1 MLLHVLVACW
11 PSVRYEGLVFTLPGG
26 RDEAETRAALIDPA
40 LSRAHWT
47 DAQIN
52 REFWIG
58 DGQIIDA
65 GGIAYRQSRLRPDY
79 VLEYEP
85 GFPIAVVEAKR
96 ESEPAATA
104 VEQVKR
110 YARVLALP
118 FAYATNGHEIREFDM
133 KAGTEAVV
141 GTFPSPE
148 ELWNRFVAAKT
159 LDNELAM
166 RFRRTPFSRA
176 LTNYDGTIKRPRF
189 YQKAAVDETLAAIA
203 AGRKR
208 ILLTLATGTGKTF
221 LAYLLA
227 AKLWDTQW
235 PNGRRPRVLYLA
247 DRNILVDQ
255 PKDEYFIPGFGDPA
269 VCKLGE
275 GRAVTSRNFYF
286 ALYQSLDQTRADDA
300 LFLQY
305 ERDFFDL
312 IIVDEC
318 HRGSAG
324 PDSAWREILEH
335 FEPAVQVGMTATP
348 IDDSTRSTYE
358 YFGDPVYTYSLGDG
372 IRDGY
377 LAPYR
382 VRKIQLNVDI
392 TGWQPEP
399 GQLDRYGREIPDKI
413 YGRKEYERL
422 LAITERTE
430 EAARALTEHLRRT
443 GAMSKTIVFCE
454 NIEHADRMREALT
467 NLNTDLA
474 GPNNDYIFR
483 ITSADGTPG
492 LAMLSQF
499 RKVDTERP
507 VIAVTSRLLSTGV
520 DLPTVRNIVL
530 FRIVGSVPEFK
541 QIIGRGTRLF
551 EEDGKLV
558 FDIIDFTD
566 ATKHFS
572 RPDFDG
578 LPLGRP
584 TVSITNTQG
593 HLVDVDVPEPDAS
606 EEPEQAPPAAHEN
619 PPPPYQPGP
628 DPVVTD
634 PQQIATIRQSR
645 ERYYVDDV
653 EVFVFNDS
661 LYILNPG
668 TQELRLTE
676 YRQWVGEQVRRLDL
690 APTNLRAQW
699 ARTVTRRKLTQA
711 FRDAG
716 IGTEQVYRHFG
727 HEDVDEVDLLL
738 NLAYNTALV
747 TRSERVT
754 RVRQEHR
761 EFLDSFAAEA
771 REILE
776 MLLDKYEQSG
786 IEELSAKA
794 LRTPAFE
801 GMGGVLSL
809 AGRFGGGEMLHDAL
823 DNLTARL
830 YDIAN

>member
-1 MLLHVLVACW
+1 MAGPALVG
-11 PSVRYEGLVFTLPGG
+11 YEGEVSTLPAG
-26 RDEAETRAALIDPA
+26 RTEAETRADLIDPA
-40 LSRAHWT
+40 LLQANWDET
-47 DAQIN
+47 QIN
-52 REFWIG
+52 TEFFIG
-58 DGQIIDA
+58 DGQIVDA
-65 GGIAYRQSRLRPDY
+65 GGIAYRTSRLRADY
-79 VLEYEP
+79 VLEREP

-96 ESEPAATA
+96 EDEPAATG
-104 VEQVKR
+104 VEQAKR
-110 YARVLALP
+110 YARGLALP
-118 FAYATNGHEIREFDM
+118 FAYATNGHEIREIDM
-133 KAGTEAVV
+133 TAGTETVV
-141 GTFPSPE
+141 SGFPSPD
-148 ELWNRFVAAKT
+148 ELWERFVAAKS

-166 RFRRTPFSRA
+166 RFRRTPFSQA
-176 LTNYDGTIKRPRF
+176 LTNYDGTIKRPRY
-189 YQKAAVDETLAAIA
+189 YQKAAIDETLRTIA
-203 AGRKR
+203 AGEKR

-221 LAYLLA
+221 LAYLLC
-227 AKLWDTQW
+227 AKLWDAQW
-235 PNGRRPRVLYLA
+235 PTGQGRPRVLYLA

-255 PKDEYFIPGFGDPA
+255 PKDEYFIPGFGQEA
-269 VCKLGE
+269 VWKLGE
-275 GRAVTSRNFYF
+275 GKVVTSRHFYF

-305 ERDFFDL
+305 PPNFFDL

-318 HRGSAG
+318 HRGSAAA
-324 PDSAWREILEH
+324 DSAWREILEH

-348 IDDSTRSTYE
+348 LDDANRSTYE

-399 GQLDRYGREIPDKI
+399 GQLDRYGREIPDKV
-413 YGRKEYERL
+413 YGRREYERL
-422 LAITERTE
+422 LALTERTK

-443 GAMSKTIVFCE
+443 DPMAKTIVFCE
-454 NIEHADRMREALT
+454 NIDHAGRMREAMA
-467 NLNTDLA
+467 NLNSDLA
-474 GPNNDYIFR
+474 GPQNDYVFR
-483 ITSADGTPG
+483 ITAADGPAG
-492 LAMLSQF
+492 AAMLSVF

-507 VIAVTSRLLSTGV
+507 VVAISSRLLSTGV
-520 DLPTVRNIVL
+520 DLPTVRNVVL
-530 FRIVGSVPEFK
+530 FRIIGSVPEFK

-551 EEDGKLV
+551 EEDGKLS

-566 ATKHFS
+566 ATRHFS

-578 LPLGRP
+578 VPLGRP

-593 HLVDVDVPEPDAS
+593 HLVNIDLPDPDS
-606 EEPEQAPPAAHEN
+606 PEEPEESSAVAAE
-619 PPPPYQPGP
+619 PPPTPPVSPPGSQHSQT
-628 DPVVTD
+628 VTD
-634 PQQIATIRQSR
+634 PLQAARIRQSR
-645 ERYYVDDV
+645 ERYYVDGV
-653 EVFVFNDS
+653 EVFVFNES
-661 LYILNPG
+661 LYILNSG

-690 APTNLRAQW
+690 TPTNLRARW
-699 ARTVTRRKLTQA
+699 ARAVTRRELNKA
-711 FRDAG
+711 FRAAG
-716 IGTEQVYRHFG
+716 IGTEQIYRHFG

-754 RVRQEHR
+754 RVRQEHKA
-761 EFLDSFAAEA
+761 FLDGFAAEA

-794 LRTPAFE
+794 LKTPTFA
-801 GMGGVLSL
+801 GMGGVISL
-809 AGRFGGGEMLHDAL
+809 AARFGGGSELHHAL
-823 DNLTARL
+823 DDLTARL

>member
-1 MLLHVLVACW
+1 M
-11 PSVRYEGLVFTLPGG
+11 STLPGG

-40 LSRAHWT
+40 LRRAGWE
-47 DAQIN
+47 DSQLN
-52 REFWIG
+52 LEFWIG
-58 DGQIIDA
+58 DGQIVDA
-65 GGIAYRQSRLRPDY
+65 GGIAYRSSRLRADY
-79 VLEYEP
+79 VLEHEP
-85 GFPIAVVEAKR
+85 GFPLAVVEAKR
-96 ESEPAATA
+96 EDEPAATG
-104 VEQVKR
+104 VEQAKR
-110 YARVLALP
+110 YARGLAVP
-118 FAYATNGHEIREFDM
+118 FAYATNGHEIREIDM
-133 KAGTEAVV
+133 TAGTEKVISA
-141 GTFPSPE
+141 FPRPE
-148 ELWNRFVAAKT
+148 ELWHRFVTAKH
-159 LDNELAM
+159 LDNQLAM
-166 RFRRTPFSRA
+166 RFRRTPFSQA
-176 LTNYDGTIKRPRF
+176 LANYDGTIKRPRY
-189 YQKAAVDETLAAIA
+189 YQKAAVDEALTAIA
-203 AGRKR
+203 AGQRR

-221 LAYLLA
+221 VAYLLA

-235 PNGRRPRVLYLA
+235 PSGTGRPRVLYLA

-255 PKDEYFIPGFGDPA
+255 PKDEYFIPGFGDEA

-275 GRAVTSRNFYF
+275 GRAVTSRHFYF

-305 ERDFFDL
+305 SRDFFDL

-318 HRGSAG
+318 HRGSSAA
-324 PDSAWREILEH
+324 DSAWREILEY
-335 FEPAVQVGMTATP
+335 FEPAVQIGMTATP
-348 IDDSTRSTYE
+348 VDDSTRSTYE

-399 GQLDRYGREIPDKI
+399 GQLDRYGREIPDKV

-422 LAITERTE
+422 LAITERTV
-430 EAARALTEHLRRT
+430 EAARALTEHLRNT
-443 GAMSKTIVFCE
+443 DPMSKTIVFCE
-454 NIEHADRMREALT
+454 NIDHAGRMREALT
-467 NLNTDLA
+467 NLNADLA
-474 GPNNDYIFR
+474 GPNHDYVFR
-483 ITSADGTPG
+483 ITADDGSAG
-492 LAMLSQF
+492 LAMLSMF

-507 VIAVTSRLLSTGV
+507 VIAITSRLLNTGV

-530 FRIVGSVPEFK
+530 FRIIGSVPEFK

-551 EEDGKLV
+551 EEDGKLA

-584 TVSITNTQG
+584 TVSVTNTQG
-593 HLVDVDVPEPDAS
+593 HLVDIDVPDPDSVGES
-606 EEPEQAPPAAHEN
+606 EEPLVRMSE
-619 PPPPYQPGP
+619 PPPPPFGP
-628 DPVVTD
+628 IAGQVVADPLEV
-634 PQQIATIRQSR
+634 ARIRQSR
-645 ERYYVDDV
+645 ERYYVDGV

-661 LYILNPG
+661 LYILNAG

-690 APTNLRAQW
+690 TPTNLRAQW
-699 ARTVTRRKLTQA
+699 ARAVTRRKLAQA

-747 TRSERVT
+747 TRSERVK
-754 RVRQEHR
+754 RVRREHQA
-761 EFLDSFAAEA
+761 FLDGFAAEA

-776 MLLDKYEQSG
+776 ILLDKYEQSG

-794 LRTPAFE
+794 LRTPAFA
-801 GMGGVLSL
+801 GMGGVVSL
-809 AGRFGGGEMLHDAL
+809 AGRFGGGEKLHDAL
-823 DNLTARL
+823 DSLTARL

>member
-1 MLLHVLVACW
+1 M
-11 PSVRYEGLVFTLPGG
+11 PGG
-26 RDEAETRAALIDPA
+26 RDEAGTRADLIDPA
-40 LSRAHWT
+40 LRRANWEE
-47 DAQIN
+47 AQIN
-52 REFWIG
+52 REFWVG
-58 DGQIIDA
+58 DGQIVDA
-65 GGIAYRQSRLRPDY
+65 GGIAYRSSRLRADY
-79 VLEYEP
+79 VLEREP
-85 GFPIAVVEAKR
+85 GFPIAVIEAKR
-96 ESEPAATA
+96 ENEPAATG
-104 VEQVKR
+104 VEQAKR
-110 YARVLALP
+110 YARGLALP
-118 FAYATNGHEIREFDM
+118 FAYATNGHEIREIDM
-133 KAGTEAVV
+133 LAGTETVV
-141 GTFPSPE
+141 SAFPAPE
-148 ELWNRFVAAKT
+148 QLWQRFLDAKG

-166 RFRRTPFSRA
+166 KFRRAPFSQA
-176 LTNYDGTIKRPRF
+176 LVNYDGTIKRPRY
-189 YQKAAVDETLAAIA
+189 YQKAAVDEALTAIA
-203 AGRKR
+203 AGQRR

-221 LAYLLA
+221 VAYLLA

-235 PNGRRPRVLYLA
+235 PRGHDRPRVLYLA

-255 PKDEYFIPGFGDPA
+255 PKDEYFIPGFGDEA
-269 VCKLGE
+269 VCKLSE
-275 GRAVTSRNFYF
+275 GRAVMSRHFYF

-305 ERDFFDL
+305 DSDFFDL

-324 PDSAWREILEH
+324 ADSAWREILDH

-348 IDDSTRSTYE
+348 VDDSTRSTYE

-392 TGWQPEP
+392 TGWKPEL
-399 GQLDRYGREIPDKI
+399 GQLDRYGREIPDKV

-430 EAARALTEHLRRT
+430 EAARALTEHLRST
-443 GAMSKTIVFCE
+443 DPMSKTIVFCE
-454 NIEHADRMREALT
+454 NIDHAARMREALT
-467 NLNTDLA
+467 NLNADLA
-474 GPNNDYIFR
+474 GPNHDYVFR
-483 ITSADGTPG
+483 ITSHDGSAG
-492 LAMLSQF
+492 LAMLSTF

-507 VIAVTSRLLSTGV
+507 VIAITSRLLNTGV
-520 DLPTVRNIVL
+520 DIPTVRNIVL
-530 FRIVGSVPEFK
+530 FRIIGSVPEFK

-551 EEDGKLV
+551 EEDGKLA

-578 LPLGRP
+578 VPLGRP
-584 TVSITNTQG
+584 TVSVTNTQG
-593 HLVDVDVPEPDAS
+593 HLVDIDLPDPDAHYVPEEVPAGSVEHAVTLNAPAAGPDA
-606 EEPEQAPPAAHEN
+606 
-619 PPPPYQPGP
+619 GLT
-628 DPVVTD
+628 VTD
-634 PQQIATIRQSR
+634 PQQAARIRQSR
-645 ERYYVDDV
+645 ERYYVDGV

-661 LYILNPG
+661 LYILNAG

-690 APTNLRAQW
+690 TPTNLRAQW
-699 ARTVTRRKLTQA
+699 ARAVTRRKLAQA

-727 HEDVDEVDLLL
+727 HADVDEVDLLL

-754 RVRQEHR
+754 RVRHEHKT
-761 EFLDSFAAEA
+761 FLAGFAEEA

-776 MLLDKYEQSG
+776 ILLDKYEQSG
-786 IEELSAKA
+786 IEELSAMA
-794 LRTPAFE
+794 LRTPAFA
-801 GMGGVLSL
+801 GMGGVVSL
-809 AGRFGGGEMLHDAL
+809 AGRFGGGDKLHDAI
-823 DNLTARL
+823 DSLTARL

>member
-1 MLLHVLVACW
+1 V
-11 PSVRYEGLVFTLPGG
+11 STLPGG
-26 RDEAETRAALIDPA
+26 RNEAETRADLIDPA
-40 LSRAHWT
+40 LRRANWPES
-47 DAQIN
+47 QIN
-52 REFWIG
+52 REFWVG
-58 DGQIIDA
+58 DGQIVDA
-65 GGIAYRQSRLRPDY
+65 GGIAYRSSRLRADY
-79 VLEYEP
+79 VLEREP

-96 ESEPAATA
+96 ESEPAASG
-104 VEQVKR
+104 VEQTKR
-110 YARVLALP
+110 YARGLALP
-118 FAYATNGHEIREFDM
+118 FAYATNGHEIREIDM
-133 KAGTEAVV
+133 AAGTETVLAA
-141 GTFPSPE
+141 FPSPE
-148 ELWNRFVAAKT
+148 DLWQRFVNAKG
-159 LDNELAM
+159 LDNDLAM
-166 RFRRTPFSRA
+166 RFRRTPFSQA
-176 LTNYDGTIKRPRF
+176 LANYDGTIKRPRY
-189 YQKAAVDETLAAIA
+189 YQKAAVDEALTAIA
-203 AGRKR
+203 AGQKR

-221 LAYLLA
+221 VAYLIA
-227 AKLWDTQW
+227 AKLWDVQW
-235 PNGRRPRVLYLA
+235 PSGRGRPRVLYLA

-255 PKDEYFIPGFGDPA
+255 PKDEYFIPGFGDEA

-275 GRAVTSRNFYF
+275 GRTVTSRHFYF

-305 ERDFFDL
+305 SGDFFDL

-318 HRGSAG
+318 HRGSAAA
-324 PDSAWREILEH
+324 DSAWREILEH
-335 FEPAVQVGMTATP
+335 FEPAVQIGMTATP
-348 IDDSTRSTYE
+348 VEDATRSTYE

-372 IRDGY
+372 IRDGF

-392 TGWQPEP
+392 TGWKPEP
-399 GQLDRYGREIPDKI
+399 GQLDRYGREIPDKV

-422 LAITERTE
+422 LALTERTE

-443 GAMSKTIVFCE
+443 DPLAKTIVFCE
-454 NIEHADRMREALT
+454 NIDHAARMREALT
-467 NLNTDLA
+467 NLNADLA
-474 GPNNDYIFR
+474 GPNHDYVFR
-483 ITSADGTPG
+483 ITSDDGSAG
-492 LAMLSQF
+492 LAMLSIF

-507 VIAVTSRLLSTGV
+507 VIAITSRLLNTGV

-551 EEDGKLV
+551 EEDGKLA

-593 HLVDVDVPEPDAS
+593 HLVDIDLPDPDTSQQPEEAQADQPVPTP
-606 EEPEQAPPAAHEN
+606 PAPP
-619 PPPPYQPGP
+619 
-628 DPVVTD
+628 PVANTDQTVTD
-634 PQQIATIRQSR
+634 PQQIARIRQSR
-645 ERYYVDDV
+645 ERYYVDGA

-661 LYILNPG
+661 LYILNAG

-676 YRQWVGEQVRRLDL
+676 YRQWIGEQVRRLDL
-690 APTNLRAQW
+690 TPTNLRAQW
-699 ARTVTRRKLTQA
+699 ARAVTRRRLTQA

-716 IGTEQVYRHFG
+716 IGTEQIYRHFG

-754 RVRQEHR
+754 RVRREHKA
-761 EFLDSFAAEA
+761 FLDGFAAKA

-776 MLLDKYEQSG
+776 ILLDKYEQSG
-786 IEELSAKA
+786 IEELSAMA
-794 LRTPAFE
+794 LRTPAFA
-801 GMGGVLSL
+801 GMGGVVSL
-809 AGRFGGGEMLHDAL
+809 AGRFGGSDQLHTAL
-823 DNLTARL
+823 DSLTARL